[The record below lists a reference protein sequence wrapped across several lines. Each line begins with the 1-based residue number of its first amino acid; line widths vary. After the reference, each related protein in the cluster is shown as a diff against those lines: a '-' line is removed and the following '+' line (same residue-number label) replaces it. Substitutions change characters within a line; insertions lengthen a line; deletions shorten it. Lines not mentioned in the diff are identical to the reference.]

1 MTLLHKQ
8 DMQGRLEELII
19 KHANALQESVDR
31 SLVGDFTPVDLPD
44 GVSLKTALT
53 QLIEDYTE
61 DRVALAK
68 QYMTPSRAQDY
79 QNHLDGTLQ
88 NDPRLQLKS
97 NRESV

>member
-1 MTLLHKQ
+1 MTLLHKEI
-8 DMQGRLEELII
+8 DI
-19 KHANALQESVDR
+19 ANW
-31 SLVGDFTPVDLPD
+31 
-44 GVSLKTALT
+44 TALRMRKMHFKIKEGKFMAGGKT
-53 QLIEDYTE
+53 PHQYLTAEIEQLLEAYTE